1 MADVLAKMADGTLAI
16 HLKQEYTGDFSRIK
30 DALLNISASMT
41 EIMTGISESSNQV
54 SAGSDDLAKAAQT
67 LAEGATTQAA
77 SVEDTCFEALVKSFG
92 KRDIRVCRV
101 APDYKLEAVA
111 VITGLMHT

>member
-1 MADVLAKMADGTLAI
+1 MYQPREPARFPT
-16 HLKQEYTGDFSRIK
+16 
-30 DALLNISASMT
+30 SM
-41 EIMTGISESSNQV
+41 G
-54 SAGSDDLAKAAQT
+54 GSFTDP
-67 LAEGATTQAA
+67 EGLGNLHQAA
-77 SVEDTCFEALVKSFG
+77 SVEDTCFKALVKSFG

>member
-1 MADVLAKMADGTLAI
+1 MSVFSGIMADVSAPGT
-16 HLKQEYTGDFSRIK
+16 GSVFVRGFSFT
-30 DALLNISASMT
+30 DP
-41 EIMTGISESSNQV
+41 
-54 SAGSDDLAKAAQT
+54 
-67 LAEGATTQAA
+67 EGLGNLHQAA